1 MCEYKMPLVCQ
12 VVVTSVPPPYSLFMS
27 MGCLYCRTFTRVE
40 NEDSSIVRTIER
52 YRYERVHDINVM
64 THLAA
69 ENVLSLLIGQKIS
82 TGASYWSVSEGNINI
97 LLTVDDVF

>member
-1 MCEYKMPLVCQ
+1 
-12 VVVTSVPPPYSLFMS
+12 MS

-52 YRYERVHDINVM
+52 YRYERVHDVIND
-64 THLAA
+64 TPRS
-69 ENVLSLLIGQKIS
+69 ENILRLLIGQEIS